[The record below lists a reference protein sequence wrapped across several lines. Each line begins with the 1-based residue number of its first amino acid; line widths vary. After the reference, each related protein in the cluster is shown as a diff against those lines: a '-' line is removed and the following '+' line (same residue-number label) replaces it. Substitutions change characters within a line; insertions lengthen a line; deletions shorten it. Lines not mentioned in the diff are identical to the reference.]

1 MLHRIFGVN
10 VNLSDLKHSILGWID
25 NSAYSEVEK
34 QHARGN
40 SSIDWVRIV
49 PFIGLHVACLSVFF
63 VGWSVTAVVVAFL
76 SYFIRMFAITGFY
89 HRYFSHRSFK
99 TSRPLQ
105 FIFAVLGAT
114 ATQRGPIWW
123 AAHHR
128 HHHVNSDTESDC
140 HSPRRGFWWSHVGWF
155 LTRDNFSTKI
165 NRVSDLSRYPE
176 LRWLDRFDVVVPLI
190 YGVALFCIGEWLAS
204 SYPEMGTNGLQLVVW
219 GYLISTV
226 FLLHMTLFVNSLAHK
241 FGSARFQTEDDSRN
255 NLILALLTLG
265 EGWHNNH
272 HFYPV
277 SARQGFYWW
286 EIDITFYI
294 LKIMSFLG
302 LIWDMKAVPATKLQ
316 QGLTMAGSQ
325 T

>member
-1 MLHRIFGVN
+1 M
-10 VNLSDLKHSILGWID
+10 NLSNLKRSVLSWID
-25 NSAYSEVEK
+25 NSAYYETEK
-34 QHARGN
+34 KHTRGG
-40 SSIDWVRIV
+40 SRIDWVRIV
-49 PFIGLHVACLSVFF
+49 PFIGLHVACLSVVF
-63 VGWSVTAVVVAFL
+63 VGWSAAAVLVAVA
-76 SYFIRMFAITGFY
+76 SYFVRMFAITGFY

-99 TSRPLQ
+99 TSRSLQ
-105 FIFAVLGAT
+105 FIFAILGAT

-128 HHHVNSDTESDC
+128 HHHVNSDTELDC
-140 HSPRRGFWWSHVGWF
+140 HSPRQGFWWSHIGWF
-155 LTRDNFSTKI
+155 LTRDNFSTKP

-176 LRWLDRFDVVVPLI
+176 LRWLDRFDVVVPLL
-190 YGVALFCIGEWLAS
+190 YGVALFLVGEWLAS
-204 SYPEMGTNGLQLVVW
+204 SYPSLGTNGLQLFVW

-241 FGSARFQTEDDSRN
+241 FGSTRFHTEDDSRN

-294 LKIMSFLG
+294 LKFMSLFG
-302 LIWDMKAVPATKLQ
+302 LIWDMKTVPATKLE
-316 QGLTMAGSQ
+316 QGLAMAGSHS
-325 T
+325 

>member
-1 MLHRIFGVN
+1 M
-10 VNLSDLKHSILGWID
+10 NLANLKSSILTWVD
-25 NSAYSEVEK
+25 NSAYREAVS
-34 QHARGN
+34 QRTPSQGN
-40 SSIDWVRIV
+40 SRIDWIRIV

-63 VGWSVTAVVVAFL
+63 VGWSVLAVAVAFA

-99 TSRPLQ
+99 TSRILQ
-105 FIFAVLGAT
+105 FIFAILGAT

-140 HSPRRGFWWSHVGWF
+140 HSPREGFWWSHVGWF
-155 LTRDNFSTKI
+155 LTRNNFSTKL
-165 NRVSDLSRYPE
+165 NHVSDLSRYPE

-190 YGVALFCIGEWLAS
+190 YAVALFCIGEWLAA
-204 SYPEMGTNGLQLVVW
+204 SYPTFSTNGLQLAVW

-226 FLLHMTLFVNSLAHK
+226 FLLHMTLFINSLAHK
-241 FGSARFQTEDDSRN
+241 FGSARFRTEDDSRN
-255 NLILALLTLG
+255 SLILALVTLG

-294 LKIMSFLG
+294 LKIMAGLG
-302 LIWDMKAVPATKLQ
+302 LIWDMKTVPATKLQ
-316 QGLTMAGSQ
+316 QGLAMAGGH